1 MPRMSSK
8 FVKMRIDL
16 EGTIKR
22 NDPIIRKAFFKA
34 IKAFLREALIRIP
47 LWSGMS
53 RGSLIPVVNFVNS
66 KDPGDSVL
74 ITLSPLVA
82 KFSRVSQGMSLGT
95 FSFTFTNGEYQFVME
110 PKVPHFYYLDRYHNY
125 RNEKSPWESFKKA
138 RAIYQQVLKR
148 ELKANLKNPVIVKT
162 IVSKG
167 SKP

>member
-34 IKAFLREALIRIP
+34 IKAFLRQALIRIP

-66 KDPGDSVL
+66 KDPSDRVL
-74 ITLSPLVA
+74 IT
-82 KFSRVSQGMSLGT
+82 
-95 FSFTFTNGEYQFVME
+95 
-110 PKVPHFYYLDRYHNY
+110 
-125 RNEKSPWESFKKA
+125 
-138 RAIYQQVLKR
+138 
-148 ELKANLKNPVIVKT
+148 
-162 IVSKG
+162 
-167 SKP
+167 